1 MNRPAHLEQKVEA
14 VSNPRRLTD
23 PIGLD
28 VLEEMQERF
37 AALGRMTV
45 CICTLDGVAIT
56 QPTWGSLFSKLIGT
70 SAIGGRAWQEALQEC
85 TIRSDSSAPATCHEG
100 MTLHATPIVA
110 DEQALAMLVIGT
122 RSELPSSSKE
132 IRRIADMYKVNPDEL
147 ESAAKAFN
155 PASGGTRED
164 ILRFAETLAHIIATI
179 HTQASRITRQLAD
192 LRTVHELSQLLAGSL
207 DLQEILDVTVRR
219 VVEVM
224 EVKACAI
231 RLLNFE
237 NGELVIKAVHNLSD
251 EYLNKGAV
259 LLRDNIIDA
268 KAFAGEAVTI
278 EDAANDPRIRYPQNA
293 RREGIVSGLCVP
305 VAYRGEAI
313 GVIRVYTSRR
323 HVFTEPEESLLRSIG
338 SQAAAAIIHG
348 RLRSERTQS
357 ERIERQVATAGEIQ
371 RRMLPSRAPEWT
383 GVQLGCVYDPTLLLG
398 GDFYD
403 FIELPDG
410 QLGVCIADVVGKGVP
425 AALLMASIRSTL
437 RAYAPTS
444 DDITRIVR
452 QTNRDLCRDTLV
464 SEFAT
469 LFYCVLSHDGRRL
482 VYCNAGHPPPILLRG
497 DDVCL
502 LDEGGLV
509 IGIEPTENFEQGV
522 IDLNVG
528 DVVVMVTDGVTEAM
542 SFSDEAYGDGRLL
555 ESVRQHRALSADQ
568 MAQQILWDVRRFV
581 GLAEQSDDITVVT
594 IKAV

>member
-1 MNRPAHLEQKVEA
+1 M
-14 VSNPRRLTD
+14 SNPRRLTD

-28 VLEEMQERF
+28 ALEEMQERF

-70 SAIGGRAWQEALQEC
+70 SAIGDRAWRKTLQDFA
-85 TIRSDSSAPATCHEG
+85 IRSDSSAPATCHEG
-100 MTLHATPIVA
+100 MTLHATPIIA

-293 RREGIVSGLCVP
+293 QREGIVSGLCVP

-509 IGIEPTENFEQGV
+509 IGIEPTENFDQGV

>member
-1 MNRPAHLEQKVEA
+1 M
-14 VSNPRRLTD
+14 
-23 PIGLD
+23 
-28 VLEEMQERF
+28 
-37 AALGRMTV
+37 
-45 CICTLDGVAIT
+45 
-56 QPTWGSLFSKLIGT
+56 
-70 SAIGGRAWQEALQEC
+70 
-85 TIRSDSSAPATCHEG
+85 
-100 MTLHATPIVA
+100 
-110 DEQALAMLVIGT
+110 
-122 RSELPSSSKE
+122 
-132 IRRIADMYKVNPDEL
+132 
-147 ESAAKAFN
+147 
-155 PASGGTRED
+155 
-164 ILRFAETLAHIIATI
+164 
-179 HTQASRITRQLAD
+179 AD
-192 LRTVHELSQLLAGSL
+192 LHTVHELSQLLAGSL

-237 NGELVIKAVHNLSD
+237 TGELVIKAVHNLSD

-293 RREGIVSGLCVP
+293 RREGIVSGLCAP

-338 SQAAAAIIHG
+338 SQTAAAVIHS
-348 RLRSERTQS
+348 RLRSARTRS
-357 ERIERQVATAGEIQ
+357 ERIERQIATAGEIQ
-371 RRMLPSRAPEWT
+371 RRMLPSRAPDWA
-383 GVQLGCVYDPTLLLG
+383 GLQLGCVYDPTLLLG

-410 QLGVCIADVVGKGVP
+410 QLGVCIADVVGKGVA

-452 QTNRDLCRDTLV
+452 QTNRDLCRDTLA

-469 LFYCVLSHDGRRL
+469 LFYCVLSPDGRRL

-509 IGIEPTENFEQGV
+509 IGIEPTASFDQGV
-522 IDLNVG
+522 IDLNAG

>member
-1 MNRPAHLEQKVEA
+1 MNRSAHLEQKVEA

-28 VLEEMQERF
+28 ALEEMQERF

-70 SAIGGRAWQEALQEC
+70 STIGNRAWRKTLQDFA
-85 TIRSDSSAPATCHEG
+85 IRSDTRTPMTCHEG

-122 RSELPSSSKE
+122 RSKLPSSSKE
-132 IRRIADMYKVNPDEL
+132 IRRIADMYKVKPDEL

-237 NGELVIKAVHNLSD
+237 TGELVIKAVHNLSD

-293 RREGIVSGLCVP
+293 QREGIVSGLCVP

-509 IGIEPTENFEQGV
+509 IGIEPTENFDQGV